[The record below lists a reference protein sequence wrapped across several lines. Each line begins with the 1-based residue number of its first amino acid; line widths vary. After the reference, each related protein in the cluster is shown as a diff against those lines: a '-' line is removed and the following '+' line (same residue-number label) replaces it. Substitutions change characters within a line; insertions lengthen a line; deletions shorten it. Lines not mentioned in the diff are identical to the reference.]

1 MSEKDALQR
10 LQETN
15 RQALLGGGQERIDKH
30 HAGGKM
36 IARERL
42 ETLFDP
48 GSFRE
53 IDRFVVH
60 RCHDFGMEGKQILG
74 DSVVIGYGTVEGR
87 TAFAYAQDFTTFG
100 GSLSGV
106 AAQKICK
113 AMDLA
118 MTNGA
123 PLIGLNDSGGAR
135 VQEGVVS
142 LGGYGDIFLRNTLAS
157 GVIPQISVIMGPC
170 AGGAVYSPG
179 ITDFVFMVEKTS
191 HMFITGPNVIK
202 TVTGEDVTFDTL
214 GGAGPH
220 TSTSGVA
227 HFAYPD
233 ETTTLQAVRRLL
245 SYFPSNNTDDPPIY
259 DVNDP
264 VDREDPELD
273 TLVPEN
279 PNQPY
284 DVRDV
289 IHRVVDVQSFM
300 EVHANFAP
308 NIVVGYATFG
318 GRPVGIVANQA
329 AAKAGTLDIDASV
342 KGARFVRCCDAF
354 NIPIVTFCDVPG
366 FLPGTDQ
373 EYGGIIRH
381 GAKLIYAYS
390 EATVPKITVVLRKAY
405 GGAYVVMGSK
415 HLRTD
420 INYSY
425 PGGEIAVMGPDGAVN
440 IVFKKQIKTAEDPKA
455 ERGKL
460 VGEYRE
466 KFASPYIAAGR
477 GYIDEVIVP
486 RQTRRKI
493 YEALMLLRNK
503 QDDLPPKKHGNI
515 PL

>member
-1 MSEKDALQR
+1 MGEKTALDKLR
-10 LQETN
+10 EMN
-15 RQALLGGGQERIDKH
+15 EQAELGGGQGRIDKH
-30 HAGGKM
+30 HDQGKM
-36 IARERL
+36 IARERMAA
-42 ETLFDP
+42 LFDP
-48 GSFRE
+48 GTFRE
-53 IDRFVVH
+53 LDRFVTH
-60 RCHDFGMEGKQILG
+60 RCHDFDMEETQILG

-87 TAFAYAQDFTTFG
+87 TAFAYGQDFTSFG
-100 GSLSGV
+100 GSLSEV
-106 AAQKICK
+106 AAAKICK

-118 MTNGA
+118 MQNGA

-157 GVIPQISVIMGPC
+157 GVVPQISVIMGPC

-179 ITDFVFMVEKTS
+179 ITDFVFMVDKTS

-202 TVTGEDVTFDTL
+202 TVTGEDVTFDEL
-214 GGAGPH
+214 GGAGAH
-220 TSTSGVA
+220 TTISGVV

-233 ETTTLQAVRRLL
+233 ETATLQAVRRLL
-245 SYFPSNNTDDPPIY
+245 GYLPSNNTEEPPALETADPP
-259 DVNDP
+259 
-264 VDREDPELD
+264 DRESPELD
-273 TLVPEN
+273 TLIPEN

-284 DVRDV
+284 DVREV
-289 IHRVVDVQSFM
+289 IARVFDLDSFM

-308 NIVVGYATFG
+308 NIVVGYARLG
-318 GRPVGIVANQA
+318 GHTVGIVANQA

-354 NIPIVTFCDVPG
+354 NVPIITLCDVPG

-381 GAKLIYAYS
+381 GAKLIYAYA

-420 INYSY
+420 VNYAY
-425 PGGEIAVMGPDGAVN
+425 PTAEIAVMGPSGAVN
-440 IVFKKQIKTAEDPKA
+440 IVFKKQIKASDDPKA
-455 ERGKL
+455 EREKL
-460 VGEYRE
+460 VGEYRD

-486 RQTRRKI
+486 RQTRRKL
-493 YEALMLLRNK
+493 YEALMMLRNK